1 MKYRVVKCLW
11 SSESKDKCQ
20 AESEFF
26 KKIADKTHSNLCSLS
41 FYKGTKVKGE
51 KMDEW

>member
-26 KKIADKTHSNLCSLS
+26 KKIADKTHSTFMFIVILQRN
-41 FYKGTKVKGE
+41 KGE
-51 KMDEW
+51 GRKNG